1 MRRVWAV
8 VPVLLLAMG
17 AMGCGS
23 ATSEVVGGGPA
34 PTGVAPGVTLY
45 FIDGQGDLRPQLRDT
60 GRLGTIPEAMSLL
73 LAGPGGSGLRTGI
86 ESSGTQ
92 RMTVT
97 VKEDVIELMTPLSAD
112 EVSPAGID
120 QIVCT
125 ALATYVQSGGSP
137 DTGVRVRL
145 TLPTPESDEVRSCPV
160 LD

>member
-8 VPVLLLAMG
+8 VPVLAL
-17 AMGCGS
+17 AMGCGNGP
-23 ATSEVVGGGPA
+23 AEVVDGGPA

-45 FIDGQGDLRPQLRDT
+45 FLDEQGDLQPRLRET

-86 ESSGTQ
+86 EPGDAQ

-97 VKEDVIELMTPLSAD
+97 VKGDVIELMTPLSLD

-137 DTGVRVRL
+137 DTGVRVRF
-145 TLPTPESDEVRSCPV
+145 TLPTPESDEIRHCPV
-160 LD
+160 ID

>member
-1 MRRVWAV
+1 MRRVWAA
-8 VPVLLLAMG
+8 VPVLVL

-23 ATSEVVGGGPA
+23 PASEVVEGGPA

-45 FIDGQGDLRPQLRDT
+45 FLDDQGDLRPQLRDT

-73 LAGPGGSGLRTGI
+73 LAGPGGSDLRTGI
-86 ESSGTQ
+86 ESNGPQ

-97 VKEDVIELMTPLSAD
+97 VREDVIELMAPLSAD

-125 ALATYVQSGGSP
+125 ALAAHVQSGGSP
-137 DTGVRVRL
+137 DTGVRVGL
-145 TLPTPESDEVRSCPV
+145 TLPTPESDGIRTCPV
-160 LD
+160 EH